1 MDLQNSCLAKCFDL
15 VVPIFCM
22 GKMLH
27 FFKSF
32 EGRFDQG
39 LFEILIYLKAGLTE
53 EILKFSSYIMDISF
67 LELFPPLSLV
77 EHVTREISNLQH
89 IFLPHLFPPHLF
101 PGEFP

>member
-39 LFEILIYLKAGLTE
+39 LFEILIYLKA

-67 LELFPPLSLV
+67 LELFPLHPWWN
-77 EHVTREISNLQH
+77 T
-89 IFLPHLFPPHLF
+89 
-101 PGEFP
+101 

>member
-39 LFEILIYLKAGLTE
+39 LFEVLNRFDDRDF
-53 EILKFSSYIMDISF
+53 EIF
-67 LELFPPLSLV
+67 
-77 EHVTREISNLQH
+77 
-89 IFLPHLFPPHLF
+89 
-101 PGEFP
+101 

>member
-15 VVPIFCM
+15 VVPMFCM

-39 LFEILIYLKAGLTE
+39 LFEILIYLKAGL
-53 EILKFSSYIMDISF
+53 KFSSYIMDIFF
-67 LELFPPLSLV
+67 LELFPLHPWWN
-77 EHVTREISNLQH
+77 T
-89 IFLPHLFPPHLF
+89 
-101 PGEFP
+101 